1 MKTWHWKTWRGS
13 IIFFL
18 FMLLSPIQI
27 RAQGDII
34 DFESDHWVL
43 KNAQIVQ
50 HMERKCLSGY
60 AYLKDLEFENGV
72 IEVDIAV
79 DGTRSYPGIVFRMQ
93 SEQDYERFYI
103 RPHRSNLYPDVLQ
116 YTPAF
121 NGVDSWQLYN
131 GEGFTAGASIPVN
144 QWIHLKIEIS
154 GAQARIYLNNEEKPA
169 LVITDLKHGISR
181 GTIGVFGP
189 KDKTAYFSNFS
200 YRTDNNLKF
209 DPPPETKTPL
219 GMITEWELSPA
230 FDISQ
235 VDLEIAPKEQGLGGF
250 TWQKIKSEPSGLVDI
265 SRFVKKAGGAA
276 DCIFARTIIN
286 SDEDKVMNLKFGY
299 SDAVSIFSNGNLI
312 FFGNSSYRQRDPSFL
327 GIVGLNDAVYLPLKK
342 GENELILMIA
352 ESFGG
357 WGFICQDGNAIFQN
371 ESLTKLWELS
381 HKLKYPESVVYD
393 GKRNLLYVSNY
404 FYPQRGF
411 ISKINLNGEIE
422 DLEWVTGLNRP
433 TGLCIFKDK
442 LFVVD
447 RTSLV
452 EIDIQSG
459 QIVNKNPVPKARF
472 INDVAVDLSGN
483 AYITD
488 TQANVIY
495 RFKNG
500 EFETWLENQEIKNP
514 NGLCVDKDLLLVG
527 NSGDGCLKSVNLVDK
542 KIKTVANLGKGS
554 VIDGIKVDA
563 RGNYIVSDYNGRVFL
578 ISPSGS
584 KTELLDTT
592 TPQLFCAD
600 LEYIIDKG
608 LLVIP
613 TLFDNRIMT
622 FKWNQ

>member
-1 MKTWHWKTWRGS
+1 MKTWQYNTPGVS
-13 IIFFL
+13 IIFLL
-18 FMLLSPIQI
+18 FVILFPVQI
-27 RAQGDII
+27 IAQEDII
-34 DFESDHWVL
+34 DFESDRWVL
-43 KNAQIVQ
+43 KDAQILQ
-50 HMERKCLSGY
+50 YMDRKCLSGY
-60 AYLKDLEFENGV
+60 AYLKDLEFENGI

-154 GAQARIYLNNEEKPA
+154 GKQARIYLDNEEKPA
-169 LVITDLKHGISR
+169 LVITDLKHGITR

-189 KDKTAYFSNFS
+189 KNKTAYFSNFS
-200 YRTDNNLKF
+200 YRADHSLKF

-219 GMITEWELSPA
+219 GIITEWELSPA

-235 VDLEIAPKEQGLGGF
+235 IDLELTPSQQGLGNF

-265 SRFVKKAGGAA
+265 SRFVKKAGGAV
-276 DCIFARTIIN
+276 DCVFARTTLN
-286 SDEDKVMNLKFGY
+286 SDKDEVMNLKFGY
-299 SDAVSIFSNGNLI
+299 SDAVSIFSNGDMI
-312 FFGNSSYRQRDPSFL
+312 FFGNSAYRQRDPSFL

-357 WGFICQDGNAIFQN
+357 WGFVCQDGNAIFQHEN
-371 ESLTKLWELS
+371 LTKLWELS
-381 HKLKYPESVVYD
+381 HKLKYPESVVHD
-393 GKRNLLYVSNY
+393 GKRNVLYVSNY

-411 ISKINLNGEIE
+411 ISKVNLDGEIE
-422 DLEWVTGLNRP
+422 DLEWVTNLNRP
-433 TGLCIFKDK
+433 TGMYIFEDK

-447 RTSLV
+447 RTSLI

-459 QIVNKNPVPKARF
+459 QIVTKNQVPKARF
-472 INDVAVDLSGN
+472 INDVAFDPSGN

-488 TQANVIY
+488 TQADVIY
-495 RFKNG
+495 RFKSG
-500 EFETWLENQEIKNP
+500 EFEIWLENQEIKNP
-514 NGLCVDKDLLLVG
+514 NGLCVDKDMLLVG
-527 NSGDGCLKSVNLVDK
+527 NSGDGCLKSVNLADK
-542 KIKTVANLGKGS
+542 KINTIAYLGKGS
-554 VIDGIKVDA
+554 VIDGIKADA
-563 RGNYIVSDYNGRVFL
+563 GGNYIVSDYNGRVFL
-578 ISPSGS
+578 ISPSGD

-600 LEYIIDKG
+600 LEYIIDKS

-622 FKWNQ
+622 YKWNE

>member
-1 MKTWHWKTWRGS
+1 MKTWHWNTPGVS

-18 FMLLSPIQI
+18 FVTLFPLQI
-27 RAQGDII
+27 TAQGDII
-34 DFESDHWVL
+34 DFESHPWVL
-43 KNAQIVQ
+43 KDAQIVQ
-50 HMERKCLSGY
+50 YMGRKCLSGY
-60 AYLKDLEFENGV
+60 AYLKDLELENGI

-93 SEQDYERFYI
+93 SEEDYERFYI
-103 RPHRSNLYPDVLQ
+103 RPHRSSLYPDVLQ

-131 GEGFTAGASIPVN
+131 GEGFTAGANIPVN
-144 QWIHLKIEIS
+144 QWIHLKMEIS
-154 GAQARIYLNNEEKPA
+154 GKQARVYLDNEEKPA
-169 LVITDLKHGISR
+169 LVITDLKHGTSR

-189 KDKTAYFSNFS
+189 KDKTAYFSNFR
-200 YRTDNNLKF
+200 YRVDDKLKF
-209 DPPPETKTPL
+209 DLPPETKTPL

-230 FDISQ
+230 FDVSQ
-235 VDLEIAPKEQGLGGF
+235 VDLELTPSQQGLADF
-250 TWQKIKSEPSGLVDI
+250 TWRKVKSEPSGLVDI

-276 DCIFARTIIN
+276 DCVFARTIIN

-299 SDAVSIFSNGNLI
+299 SDALSIFLNGDML
-312 FFGNSSYRQRDPSFL
+312 FFGNSAYRQRDPSFL
-327 GIVGLNDAVYLPLKK
+327 GILGLNDAVYLPLKK

-357 WGFICQDGNAIFQN
+357 WGFMCQDGNAIFQH

-393 GKRNLLYVSNY
+393 EKRNLLYVSNY

-411 ISKINLNGEIE
+411 ISKVNLDGEIE
-422 DLEWVTGLNRP
+422 DLEWVSGVNRP
-433 TGLCIFKDK
+433 TGLYIFKDK

-472 INDVAVDLSGN
+472 INDVAFDPLGN

-488 TQANVIY
+488 TQADVIY
-495 RFKNG
+495 RFKSG
-500 EFETWLENQEIKNP
+500 QFEIWLENQEIKNP
-514 NGLCVDKDLLLVG
+514 NGLCVDKDMLLVG

-542 KIKTVANLGKGS
+542 KISTVACLGKGS

-578 ISPSGS
+578 ISPSGN
-584 KTELLDTT
+584 KTELLNTT

-600 LEYIIDKG
+600 LEYIIDQN

-613 TLFDNRIMT
+613 TLYDNRIMT
-622 FKWNQ
+622 YKWNE

>member
-1 MKTWHWKTWRGS
+1 MKTWHRNSRERS

-18 FMLLSPIQI
+18 FIILSPVQI

-34 DFESDHWVL
+34 DFESDRWVL
-43 KNAQIVQ
+43 KNAQIQQ

-121 NGVDSWQLYN
+121 NNVDSWQLYN

-154 GAQARIYLNNEEKPA
+154 GAQARIYLDNEEKPA

-181 GTIGVFGP
+181 GTVGVFGP
-189 KDKTAYFSNFS
+189 KNKTAYFSNFR

-209 DPPPETKTPL
+209 DAPPETKAPL

-235 VDLEIAPKEQGLGGF
+235 VDLELTPKEQGLGGF
-250 TWQKIKSEPSGLVDI
+250 TWQKVKSEPSGLVDI

-276 DCIFARTIIN
+276 DCVFARTILN
-286 SDEDKVMNLKFGY
+286 TDEDKVMNLKFGY
-299 SDAVSIFSNGNLI
+299 SDAVSVFSNGNLI

-342 GENELILMIA
+342 GENELILLIA
-352 ESFGG
+352 ESYGG

-422 DLEWVTGLNRP
+422 DLEWVSGLNRP
-433 TGLCIFKDK
+433 TGMCIFKDK

-447 RTSLV
+447 RTGLV

-459 QIVNKNPVPKARF
+459 QIVNKNPVSGARF
-472 INDVAVDLSGN
+472 LNDVAIDLLGN
-483 AYITD
+483 VYITD
-488 TQANVIY
+488 TQANIIY

-500 EFETWLENQEIKNP
+500 EFEIWMENEEIKNP

-542 KIKTVANLGKGS
+542 KINTIANLGKGS
-554 VIDGIKVDA
+554 VLDGIKVDA
-563 RGNYIVSDYNGRVFL
+563 RGNYIVSDHNGRVFI
-578 ISPSGS
+578 ISPSGD
-584 KTELLDTT
+584 KTKLLDTT

-600 LEYIIDKG
+600 LEYIIDKS

-622 FKWNQ
+622 YKLNE

>member
-1 MKTWHWKTWRGS
+1 MKKWHWKTWRGS

-34 DFESDHWVL
+34 DFESDLWVL

-72 IEVDIAV
+72 IEVDIAA

-131 GEGFTAGASIPVN
+131 GEGFTAIANIPVN
-144 QWIHLKIEIS
+144 QWIHLKMEIS
-154 GAQARIYLNNEEKPA
+154 GTQARVYLNNEEKPA

-189 KDKTAYFSNFS
+189 KNKTAYFSNFR
-200 YRTDNNLKF
+200 YRADDNLKF
-209 DPPPETKTPL
+209 DPPPETRTPL
-219 GMITEWELSPA
+219 GTIAEWELSPA

-235 VDLEIAPKEQGLGGF
+235 VDLELAPKDQGLDGF
-250 TWQKIKSEPSGLVDI
+250 TWQKVKSEPSGLVDI

-276 DCIFARTIIN
+276 DCVFARTIIN

-312 FFGNSSYRQRDPSFL
+312 FFGNSSYRSRDPSFL

-342 GENELILMIA
+342 GENELLLLIA

-371 ESLTKLWELS
+371 ENLTKLWELS

-393 GKRNLLYVSNY
+393 EKRNTLYVSNY

-411 ISKINLNGEIE
+411 ISKIDLNGKIE

-433 TGLCIFKDK
+433 TGMCIFKDK

-452 EIDIQSG
+452 EIDIESG

-472 INDVAVDLSGN
+472 INDVAIDLSGN

-500 EFETWLENQEIKNP
+500 EFEIWMENDQIKNP
-514 NGLCVDKDLLLVG
+514 NGLCVDNNLLLVG
-527 NSGDGCLKSVNLVDK
+527 NSGDGCLKSVNLDDK
-542 KIKTVANLGKGS
+542 KINTITHLGEGAI
-554 VIDGIKVDA
+554 IDGIKVDA

-578 ISPSGS
+578 VSPSGN

-592 TPQLFCAD
+592 TPQHFCAD
-600 LEYIIDKG
+600 LEYIIGKN

-613 TLFDNRIMT
+613 TLYDNRILT
-622 FKWNQ
+622 YKWNE